1 MIILATDL
9 DRTLLPNGKDEYDG
23 TLPRL
28 FDVVKEKK
36 LTLVYVTGRNMELFE
51 EARKEFDIEVPDY
64 MIGDVGTMIYKKND
78 GKLALDVGWMEH
90 LEKNEPNWD
99 TQTIKDRLNTNSDI
113 RLQDE
118 SKQNKY
124 KLSYYLDDTSKER
137 DILDLIGNEISALG
151 INAAVIFSVDRL
163 EQIGLIDILPK
174 IATKATAL
182 EFLRERFDVS
192 KESIIFC
199 GDSGNDVLALTNGYK
214 SILVNNAPENIKTE
228 VAWLNKEKGNM
239 DFYIAKG
246 NSELNGNYSSGI
258 LEGLVHFGIIA
269 KYKKNS

>member
-1 MIILATDL
+1 MIILATDM
-9 DRTLLPNGKDEYDG
+9 DGTLLPNGKDEYDG

-28 FDVVKEKK
+28 FDVIKEKK
-36 LTLVYVTGRNMELFE
+36 LMFIYVTGRNMELFE
-51 EARKEFDIEVPDY
+51 EAKRDFDIEIPDY

-78 GKLALDVGWMEH
+78 GKLTLDDCWMDY

-113 RLQDE
+113 RPQEE

-124 KLSYYLDDTSKER
+124 KLSYYLDDTSKEK

-151 INAAVIFSVDRL
+151 INADVIFSVDRL
-163 EQIGLIDILPK
+163 EGIGLIDILPK

-182 EFLRERFDVS
+182 EFLRKKLGVP
-192 KESIIFC
+192 KESVIFC

-214 SILVNNAPENIKTE
+214 SILVNNAPENIKME
-228 VAWLNKEKGNM
+228 VAQLNKEKGNT

-258 LEGLVHFGIIA
+258 LEGLIHFGIIT
-269 KYKKNS
+269 K